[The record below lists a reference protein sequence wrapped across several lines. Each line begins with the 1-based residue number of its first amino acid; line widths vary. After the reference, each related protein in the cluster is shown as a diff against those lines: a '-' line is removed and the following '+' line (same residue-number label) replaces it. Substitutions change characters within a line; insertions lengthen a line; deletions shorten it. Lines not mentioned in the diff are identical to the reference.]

1 MSLSLGYL
9 LPTRERIMVGVHETS
24 QILDLASHADNI
36 GLDSVW
42 IGDSLLA
49 KPRHEPLSL
58 IAAIAGRT
66 KNVKM
71 GTAVLLPMLRN
82 PVLLAHQV
90 ATIDQISE
98 GRFIMGIGIAR
109 DVPAIRNEFEAAG
122 VPFEK
127 RIGTMI
133 EQMQLCRALW
143 SGEKTD
149 WDGRWTVK
157 DAELAPLPLTKG
169 GPHIWSGGGVS
180 AALKR
185 SARYY
190 DGWFPSGPGNGKDWS
205 KSWTELQGYAQEAG
219 RNPDD
224 ITGAAYVTVAIN
236 DNIAKANAE
245 LEEYLVN
252 YYLRPAEEIRQQQ
265 YSVAGDRASVTAWI
279 NDFVECG
286 AQHMCI
292 RFTGS
297 DDEKQMDQLARL
309 REQW

>member
-1 MSLSLGYL
+1 MPLSLGYL
-9 LPTRERIMVGVHETS
+9 LPTRERAMVGIHETGP
-24 QILDLASHADNI
+24 ILKLGDHADDI

-42 IGDSLLA
+42 IGDSLIA
-49 KPRHEPLSL
+49 KPRHEPLSM

-66 KNVKM
+66 KRIKI
-71 GTAVLLPMLRN
+71 GTGVLLPMLRN

-109 DVPAIRNEFEAAG
+109 DVPAIRNEFKAAG

-127 RIGTMI
+127 RIGTML
-133 EQMQLCRALW
+133 EQTQLCRALW
-143 SGEKTD
+143 SGKKTE
-149 WDGRWTVK
+149 WNGRWNVK
-157 DAELAPLPLTKG
+157 DAELAPLPLTIG
-169 GPHIWSGGGVS
+169 GPPIWSGGGVS

-205 KSWTELQGYAQEAG
+205 KSWIQLKGYAEDAG
-219 RNPDD
+219 RNPKD
-224 ITGAAYVTVAIN
+224 ITGAAYVTAAIN
-236 DNIAKANAE
+236 DDITAANIE
-245 LEEYLVN
+245 LDNYLEN
-252 YYLRPAEEIRQQQ
+252 YYLRPAEEIRREQ
-265 YSVAGDRASVTAWI
+265 YSVAGDRASVTDWL
-279 NDFVECG
+279 NDFVEGG
-286 AQHMCI
+286 AEHLCV

-297 DDEKQMDQLARL
+297 NDEKQMDELALL